1 MLTTDRLRHDIDR
14 GRGGDKV
21 DNIDPA
27 AAPLGT
33 DDEAADKPP
42 TPAEIKL
49 AYRHEIGRG
58 VSSEWNRDEDHG
70 VAIWLTVVLLWSSA
84 LFGAIYVFGP
94 DRLVGDAHSRS
105 SRCPRIHTHCNTAA
119 IQRRV

>member
-33 DDEAADKPP
+33 DDEAAGKPP

-49 AYRHEIGRG
+49 ACEHEIGIG
-58 VSSEWNRDEDHG
+58 VSSERKRDEDQG
-70 VAIWLTVVLLWSSA
+70 VAIWLTVVLLWSGA
-84 LFGAIYVFGP
+84 LFGAVYFFRP
-94 DRLVGDAHSRS
+94 
-105 SRCPRIHTHCNTAA
+105 
-119 IQRRV
+119 

>member
-1 MLTTDRLRHDIDR
+1 MPTTARLRYDIDR

-33 DDEAADKPP
+33 DDEAAGHSP

-58 VSSEWNRDEDHG
+58 VSSERKYDEDHG
-70 VAIWLTVVLLWSSA
+70 VAIWLTLVVACSSLLFS
-84 LFGAIYVFGP
+84 AIYFIRP
-94 DRLVGDAHSRS
+94 
-105 SRCPRIHTHCNTAA
+105 
-119 IQRRV
+119 

>member
-21 DNIDPA
+21 DSIDPA

-33 DDEAADKPP
+33 DDEAAGHSP

-49 AYRHEIGRG
+49 ASKHEVSRK
-58 VSSEWNRDEDHG
+58 VSSESGGRDSDHG
-70 VAIWLTVVLLWSSA
+70 VAIWVAVPSGALRFSQPFIFSVRNRVLMRMLTHWVSLRLL
-84 LFGAIYVFGP
+84 
-94 DRLVGDAHSRS
+94 
-105 SRCPRIHTHCNTAA
+105 
-119 IQRRV
+119 

>member
-1 MLTTDRLRHDIDR
+1 MLTTDRLRHDIGR

-33 DDEAADKPP
+33 DDEAADRPP

-49 AYRHEIGRG
+49 AYRREIGRG

-84 LFGAIYVFGP
+84 LFGAIYFFRP
-94 DRLVGDAHSRS
+94 
-105 SRCPRIHTHCNTAA
+105 
-119 IQRRV
+119 

>member
-1 MLTTDRLRHDIDR
+1 MFLNREVNADAGELYF
-14 GRGGDKV
+14 
-21 DNIDPA
+21 A
-27 AAPLGT
+27 AVVVANAFVFGT

-70 VAIWLTVVLLWSSA
+70 VAIWLTVVVPWSSA
-84 LFGAIYVFGP
+84 LFGAIYFFRP
-94 DRLVGDAHSRS
+94 
-105 SRCPRIHTHCNTAA
+105 
-119 IQRRV
+119 